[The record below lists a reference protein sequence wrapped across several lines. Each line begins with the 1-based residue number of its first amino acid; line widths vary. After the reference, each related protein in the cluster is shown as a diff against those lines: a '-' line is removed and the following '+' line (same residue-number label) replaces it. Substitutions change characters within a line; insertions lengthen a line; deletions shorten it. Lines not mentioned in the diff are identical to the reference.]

1 MRTNIMSVVVLQGS
15 VVISSVVLIDPC
27 VHAREVHFVQ
37 YLFLG
42 NFCTVPEAII
52 WPYM

>member
-1 MRTNIMSVVVLQGS
+1 MSAMIMSVVVLEGS
-15 VVISSVVLIDPC
+15 VISSVVLTDPC

-37 YLFLG
+37 YLFFG